1 MTYNLVGYNLS
12 STIESN
18 PGPLQPPFRGHS
30 MSKKNTAWNRLLMV
44 LVIAHL
50 SGVVLPATG
59 AGQTIPGGAP
69 SELRSPVTISPIE
82 PLSAPT
88 SRFSANLITPSTT
101 NRLKPSAD
109 PTNQRNAF
117 PSAGRGLPGMPG
129 GPLLNSSTGAQDPTG
144 RYMRP
149 PVIGPL
155 FCDPGIDS
163 C

>member
-1 MTYNLVGYNLS
+1 
-12 STIESN
+12 
-18 PGPLQPPFRGHS
+18 
-30 MSKKNTAWNRLLMV
+30 MSKKSTMWNRLLMV
-44 LVIAHL
+44 LVIAYL
-50 SGVVLPATG
+50 SESVLPTTG
-59 AGQTIPGGAP
+59 AGQTVPGVAP
-69 SELRSPVTISPIE
+69 SEARSPVTISPIE

-109 PTNQRNAF
+109 PVNRRNAS
-117 PSAGRGLPGMPG
+117 PSAGHGLPGMPG
-129 GPLLNSSTGAQDPTG
+129 GPPLNSSMGAQDPTA

-155 FCDPGIDS
+155 FCDPGMNIE